1 MFSDDFNLACVPK
14 YYGDDLHNDR
24 SYLMLEYLDST
35 IQDYIHLEPFNG
47 KLSLRDIALQS
58 FNCLW
63 EIHKVYHL
71 HRDVKP
77 DNFMISMKDNKVK
90 IIDFGLVIDY
100 MPNGRDGAH
109 RPLGKYSFQ
118 GTARY
123 GSINTLMGYNSGRRD
138 DLEGLGYS
146 IMALIDEKLMP
157 WNDIPG
163 NKTKEIAAS
172 KLNFLQCDAKEL
184 PSKFVGI
191 RDFIRECYQTQYEA
205 EPNYM
210 RLESLLRDAF
220 SR

>member
-157 WNDIPG
+157 WKDIPG